1 MADIS
6 TLSVTEKKTDA
17 LTFVDNNNRLI
28 AITPDP
34 EARKHLIKQSD
45 AVIRSLQTTDS
56 VMLARMEDAG
66 ELAKDA
72 QKHNHKMEKH
82 NHKMKKQKYKA
93 YRTRLKA
100 WSLRL
105 EGIPA
110 QHRDNWIKRNPE
122 PKEP

>member
-72 QKHNHKMEKH
+72 QKHNHKMA
-82 NHKMKKQKYKA
+82 KQRYKA
-93 YRTRLKA
+93 YQTRLKA

-110 QHRDNWIKRNPE
+110 QHREDWIKRNPE